1 MFFEQHGGAKGMN
14 ENEDQI
20 KGLLRPGH
28 PASGARRLVGS
39 RRHAE
44 SRTNNAARRATRE
57 IQRGDPSQCCQNTLT
72 SDFPAM
78 AFPPMKFIR
87 SYKRRGGL

>member
-1 MFFEQHGGAKGMN
+1 MKTK
-14 ENEDQI
+14 I
-20 KGLLRPGH
+20 KSKDSLARAIQH
-28 PASGARRLVGS
+28 PALDVWSDQDATLK
-39 RRHAE
+39 AAQ
-44 SRTNNAARRATRE
+44 TNAAGRATRE

-87 SYKRRGGL
+87 SYKQRGGL